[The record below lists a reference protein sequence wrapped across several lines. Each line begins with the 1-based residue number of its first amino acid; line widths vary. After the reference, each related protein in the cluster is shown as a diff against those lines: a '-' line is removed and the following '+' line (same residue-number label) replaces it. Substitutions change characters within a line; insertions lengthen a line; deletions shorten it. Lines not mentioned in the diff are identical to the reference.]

1 MIPGARETLGQIATW
16 EARTPGGWQ
25 LVGMNGLPVT
35 PAVPASLPPNLMDP
49 RALATVHATDGT
61 SDVALAATT
70 TDSTA
75 DVVVCGRAFGNELV
89 MESWLEV
96 RSRRPGAVVEG
107 PPPSFRGRF
116 AVPLGTGNIQWW
128 EGGWGA
134 EWEPATAT
142 LDETVRI
149 VSLAGRSSARRHPFA
164 LIDLG
169 GPVLGIAVAW
179 SGNWEIVIERIG
191 PAEIEL
197 RAGLGD
203 PSFRHELVDDEVFAT
218 PPVVLAI
225 AHDGD
230 PDAISGSLTRVGR
243 SHWFARRAVAA
254 AMPVEWN
261 HWWPYEDKLIDE
273 STFLANA
280 REARRLGFDVAVL
293 DAGWFGEPD
302 LQSHWYDVRGDWNLV
317 NRARFPSGIVG
328 LGDAVRAEG
337 LQFGLWC
344 EIEAV
349 GRMARLR
356 SERPEL
362 LAVGQPAPDA
372 PVPHGGGVGPNPTGR
387 PVDLGYVC
395 LGSPAARAWAFDTV
409 AAYASAAE
417 LDWLKV
423 DFNLDPGL
431 GCTRTDHGHGR
442 DDGLWAHVTGLYDL
456 FDRLRTSFPG
466 MLLEACS
473 SGGLRWDHGI
483 ARHVDVG
490 FQSDPDWPD
499 HALSV
504 RWSAAGWFPPEVLL
518 HWCDSEWIR
527 ENPNQTFRADNP
539 SLDAGSLD
547 FIMAIAM
554 MGPLGLSQRLVDLP
568 AWARDRVAELIS
580 LYRRTIVPFITAGTL
595 RRLSGQ
601 PRRDGS
607 GPRWVGF
614 RFDLPET
621 GNAIVDP
628 PPILVATFRL
638 TGAPEG
644 CPLIIDGLEPG
655 AMVQMTHLLDDSVSM
670 PRADQDGRLR
680 LPSDLDPSRA
690 CLALLRPA
698 RAGGSSTDLHRE
710 PI

>member
-1 MIPGARETLGQIATW
+1 MIQARETLGQIATW
-16 EARTPGGWQ
+16 EASGTGGWQ

-35 PAVPASLPPNLMDP
+35 AAAPTSLPPDDLVDP
-49 RALATVHATDGT
+49 RALATVKATDGT

-70 TDSTA
+70 TDGTA
-75 DVVVCGRAFGNELV
+75 DVVACGRAFGNELV

-107 PPPSFRGRF
+107 APPSFRGRF
-116 AVPLGTGNIQWW
+116 TVPLGTGSIRWW
-128 EGGWGA
+128 ESGWGA
-134 EWEPATAT
+134 EWEPAGAS
-142 LDETVRI
+142 LDETVRL

-179 SGNWEIVIERIG
+179 SGNWEIVVERMG

-203 PSFRHELVDDEVFAT
+203 PSFRHELVDGEVFAT

-225 AHDGD
+225 AVDGD
-230 PDAISGSLTRVGR
+230 PDSIAGSLTRVGR
-243 SHWFARRAVAA
+243 SHWFSRRAVAA

-261 HWWPYEDKLIDE
+261 HWWPYEDSTIDE

-302 LQSHWYDVRGDWNLV
+302 LATHWYDVRGDWNLV
-317 NRARFPSGIVG
+317 NSARFPSGIVG
-328 LGDAVRAEG
+328 LGDAVRGQG
-337 LQFGLWC
+337 LKFGLWC

-356 SERPEL
+356 SEHPEL

-372 PVPHGGGVGPNPTGR
+372 PVPHGGGVGPDPTGR

-395 LGSPAARAWAFDTV
+395 LGSPAARAWAFDTI
-409 AAYASAAE
+409 AAYASAAR

-431 GCTRTDHGHGR
+431 GCTRTDHGHGAE
-442 DDGLWAHVTGLYDL
+442 DGLWAHVTGLYDL

-466 MLLEACS
+466 MLIEACS

-518 HWCDSEWIR
+518 HWCDSEWRR
-527 ENPNQTFRADNP
+527 ENPDQTFRADNP
-539 SLDAGSLD
+539 LLDGGSLD

-554 MGPLGLSQRLVDLP
+554 LGPLGLSQRLVDLP
-568 AWARDRVAELIS
+568 AWASDRIAELI
-580 LYRRTIVPFITAGTL
+580 LVYRRTIVPFITAGTL

-607 GPRWVGF
+607 GPRWIGF
-614 RFDLPET
+614 RFDQPEPEN
-621 GNAIVDP
+621 GGADKR
-628 PPILVATFRL
+628 PILVATFRL
-638 TGAPEG
+638 LGAVDP
-644 CPLIIDGLEPG
+644 CPLIIDGLEPR
-655 AMVQMTHLLDDSVSM
+655 AMVHVTHLLDDSVST
-670 PRADQDGRLR
+670 PRADKDGSLR
-680 LPSDLDPSRA
+680 LASDLDPGRA
-690 CLALLRPA
+690 CLAMIRPLND
-698 RAGGSSTDLHRE
+698 GESPTDLHR
-710 PI
+710 